1 MEYLDARL
9 WGTLAAI
16 ALLIGLTLATFSI
29 GRGRPAGTLERARR
43 RLAAGQPR
51 QAMLQALEAL
61 APFPIEMGRYLLL
74 ASLTGGSRR
83 RGGTEALEGW
93 HSGMQRNLDLLA
105 FLREAAARALDGL
118 EEGLSRVDGYFRD
131 HALGPLTEEQRQ
143 DWLQLWLP
151 VMQHRGELVR
161 RLRAGG

>member
-1 MEYLDARL
+1 
-9 WGTLAAI
+9 
-16 ALLIGLTLATFSI
+16 
-29 GRGRPAGTLERARR
+29 
-43 RLAAGQPR
+43 
-51 QAMLQALEAL
+51 MLQALEAL

-93 HSGMQRNLDLLA
+93 HSGMQRNLDLLV
-105 FLREAAARALDGL
+105 FLREAADCLPRSDEAVARALDGL